1 MSDAFPSSTINIS
14 PTNVTDGTT
23 SDDLAS
29 SASHRKQRQWDPYEA
44 MEVGGGTEENTAGDD
59 YFGSGGG
66 SNGASVRRPTGSHY
80 ADTRPG
86 AQ

>member
-1 MSDAFPSSTINIS
+1 
-14 PTNVTDGTT
+14 
-23 SDDLAS
+23 
-29 SASHRKQRQWDPYEA
+29 
-44 MEVGGGTEENTAGDD
+44 MEVGGGTEENNAGDD

-86 AQ
+86 ACYGSKIRKLC